1 MVTAG
6 AVGQQDDAVSTEAA
20 PHRPTHWWQVLGS
33 LPFAVLVL
41 VAINAAFIA
50 LVAFGNITDY
60 ATNYA
65 FVQHVLSMDTTNFG
79 GKPGVGLDPDIMWRA
94 ITSPVAWNVAYVGI
108 IVWEGLAAAVLIAAV
123 VLFIRGLIR
132 GGDYGSAKSIASIG
146 LLMIVVLFYGGFIA
160 VGGEWFGMWR
170 STAWNGLD
178 TAMRDGLL
186 SAVSLILIHVAVAGW
201 TRRSASV
208 RA

>member
-1 MVTAG
+1 MSN
-6 AVGQQDDAVSTEAA
+6 DAVST
-20 PHRPTHWWQVLGS
+20 PPTRWWQVLGS

-41 VAINAAFIA
+41 VAINAVFIA

-94 ITSPVAWNVAYVGI
+94 ITSPVAWNVAYIGI
-108 IVWEGLAAAVLIAAV
+108 IVWESLAAIVLITAV
-123 VLFIRGLIR
+123 VLFIRGLTR
-132 GGDYGSAKSIASIG
+132 GSGYARAKAVASIG

-160 VGGEWFGMWR
+160 IGGEWFGMWR

-178 TAMRDGLL
+178 TALRDGLL
-186 SAVSLILIHVAVAGW
+186 SAVTLILIHVAVAGW
-201 TRRSASV
+201 TRRSTIARTV
-208 RA
+208 PPEG

>member
-1 MVTAG
+1 MT
-6 AVGQQDDAVSTEAA
+6 DDAAPVSST
-20 PHRPTHWWQVLGS
+20 RWWQVLGS

-41 VAINAAFIA
+41 VAINAVFIA

-94 ITSPVAWNVAYVGI
+94 ITSPVAWNAAYIGI
-108 IVWEGLAAAVLIAAV
+108 IVWESLAAV
-123 VLFIRGLIR
+123 VLITAVVLLIRGLIR
-132 GGDYGSAKSIASIG
+132 GSEYRSAKAVASIG

-160 VGGEWFGMWR
+160 VGGEWFSMWR

-178 TAMRDGLL
+178 TALRDGLL
-186 SAVSLILIHVAVAGW
+186 SAVTLILIHAAVAGW
-201 TRRSASV
+201 TRRSNSARTV
-208 RA
+208 LAEA

>member
-1 MVTAG
+1 MSN
-6 AVGQQDDAVSTEAA
+6 DAVSPPT
-20 PHRPTHWWQVLGS
+20 RPWQLLGS
-33 LPFAVLVL
+33 LPFVILVL
-41 VAINAAFIA
+41 VAINAVFIA
-50 LVAFGNITDY
+50 LVAFGNMTDY

-94 ITSPVAWNVAYVGI
+94 ITSPVAWNVAYIGI
-108 IVWEGLAAAVLIAAV
+108 IVWETLAAIVLIAAS

-132 GGDYGSAKSIASIG
+132 GGGYGTAKSAASIG

-170 STAWNGLD
+170 STQWNGLD
-178 TAMRDGLL
+178 TALRDGLL
-186 SAVSLILIHVAVAGW
+186 SAVTLILIHAPVAGW